1 MIVKKIRIYYT
12 VGVTLYSVDV
22 IINKNDYIIK
32 SVMAIDEMYVS
43 FSLPDYIEFPTDK
56 TYIDYEGSRYYLF
69 EPAQVKKYNSESF
82 EYNLKLEAEAA
93 KLKRWILRNT
103 FDDRIK
109 FAVTD
114 KPIAILN
121 MIVANCNLRETG
133 WNVGTCIDSI
143 EKQVSFNSNKIIDAL
158 QLIADTFETEWYIIG
173 KTIHIGKERYGY
185 SRPINLSYGSG
196 YGVKPVIDR
205 KNSGDKQIQ
214 RLYVQGGDRNINS
227 SMPPDGYGNKFL
239 LLPKGQTIFYNG
251 IDFSIN
257 PGIGYAREYQVS
269 NNGLSISRSGSVA
282 TDVSED
288 SIDLSHI
295 YPKRECEVTGVTIE
309 PNPSDSRNP
318 YYNINDSTIPEALN
332 YNDYMLAGER
342 IHITFQSGK
351 LTGRTFDISS
361 YIHGS
366 RTFKLVS
373 INEDGQVMPNMTFA
387 PEIGDSFIV
396 FGCTLPDAYIRDDN
410 TKTGASW
417 DMFREAVKILW
428 EREEM
433 QVQFTLPI
441 DEIWYRNSVNRI
453 SKGDYINFIDDD
465 IAVGGLRIRVITL
478 KQYLYNKNKIELTL
492 SNIRATKGIKGRLSY
507 LDAIDVN
514 IGAAVKTNN
523 SLIDRT
529 NSQIGLIKFDVSKLD
544 SDLGVT
550 ALDLDV
556 TKQKVTL
563 NKKAINTKN
572 KKLNALLDFRDN
584 SVLGFF
590 SYSKDEIVS
599 VEPNMVIS
607 DNILHLESP
616 IYMFEYSQKY
626 YYTLEAQNIDLIP
639 NEVNYIYVKGQEFE
653 KDATMYAS
661 TELMPYELMEEKYFL
676 VGYVN
681 PTIDEEQTIEYVYIG
696 DRKLDSDVIKLPP
709 IPVNSEDR
717 YKYINH
723 RLGRKPDVQL
733 IDESGEIRYV
743 QVIHLSNDSLQ
754 LSWVGSI
761 VGSIIIE

>member
-1 MIVKKIRIYYT
+1 MRTIRIYYT
-12 VGVTLYSVDV
+12 VGVTLYSVNV
-22 IINKNDYIIK
+22 IINDNDYIIK
-32 SVMAIDEMYVS
+32 SVMGIDEMYVS
-43 FSLPDYIEFPTDK
+43 FSLPEYIEFPTDK
-56 TYIDYEGSRYYLF
+56 TYIDYEGNRYYLF
-69 EPAQVKKYNSESF
+69 EPAQVKKYNSENF
-82 EYNLKLEAEAA
+82 EYNLKLEGEAA

-114 KPIAILN
+114 KPINILN
-121 MIVANCNLRETG
+121 MIVANCNLREQG

-185 SRPINLSYGSG
+185 SRPIDLSYGSG

-257 PGIGYAREYQVS
+257 AGIGNAREYQVS
-269 NNGLSISRSGSVA
+269 NDGLSISRSGSVA

-332 YNDYMLAGER
+332 YNDYMLTGEK

-351 LTGRTFDISS
+351 LTGRTFDIST

-387 PEIGDSFIV
+387 PEIGDVFIV

-441 DEIWYRNSVNRI
+441 DEIWYRNSISRI
-453 SKGDYINFIDDD
+453 NKGDYINFIDDD

-478 KQYLYNKNKIELTL
+478 KQYLYNENKIELTL

-514 IGAAVKTNN
+514 IGAAAKTND
-523 SLIDRT
+523 SLIGRT
-529 NSQIGLIKFDVSKLD
+529 NSQIRLIEGDVSKLD
-544 SDLGVT
+544 SDLAVT
-550 ALDLDV
+550 TLDLDV
-556 TKQKVTL
+556 TKQRVTI
-563 NKKAINTKN
+563 NKKVINTKN
-572 KKLNALLDFRDN
+572 KKLNTLLDFRDN

-590 SYSKDEIVS
+590 SYSKDEIIS
-599 VEPNMVIS
+599 VEPNIIIS
-607 DNILHLESP
+607 DNILYLESP

-626 YYTLEAQNIDLIP
+626 YYTLEIQTIELTP
-639 NEVNYIYVKGQEFE
+639 NEVNYIYVKGQEFGTN
-653 KDATMYAS
+653 ATLYAS
-661 TELMPYELMEEKYFL
+661 TELMPYELIESKYFL

-681 PTIDEEQTIEYVYIG
+681 PAIDEEQTIEYVYIG
-696 DRKLDSDVIKLPP
+696 DRKLSSDVIKPP
-709 IPVNSEDR
+709 M
-717 YKYINH
+717 INIVAGERSKFISH
-723 RLGRKPDVQL
+723 RLGYYPNIGVRE
-733 IDESGEIRYV
+733 ES
-743 QVIHLSNDSLQ
+743 
-754 LSWVGSI
+754 GSI
-761 VGSIIIE
+761 VQVGVNHISDQECEITWKGDLTGVVIIDY

>member
-1 MIVKKIRIYYT
+1 MRTIRIYYT
-12 VGVTLYSVDV
+12 VGVTLYSVNV
-22 IINKNDYIIK
+22 IINDNDYIIK
-32 SVMAIDEMYVS
+32 SVMGIDEMYVS
-43 FSLPDYIEFPTDK
+43 FSLPEYIEFPTDK
-56 TYIDYEGSRYYLF
+56 TYIYYEGNRYYLF
-69 EPAQVKKYNSESF
+69 EPAQVKKYNSENF
-82 EYNLKLEAEAA
+82 EYNLKLEGEAA

-114 KPIAILN
+114 KPINILN
-121 MIVANCNLRETG
+121 MIVANCNLREQG

-185 SRPINLSYGSG
+185 SRPKDLSYGSG

-257 PGIGYAREYQVS
+257 PGIGNAREYQVS
-269 NNGLSISRSGSVA
+269 NDGLSISRSVSVA

-288 SIDLSHI
+288 SIDLSNI

-332 YNDYMLAGER
+332 YNDYMLAGEKMY
-342 IHITFQSGK
+342 ITFQSGK

-373 INEDGQVMPNMTFA
+373 INEDGQIMPNMTFA
-387 PEIGDSFIV
+387 PEIGDVFIV

-441 DEIWYRNSVNRI
+441 DEIWYRNSISRI

-465 IAVGGLRIRVITL
+465 IAVGGLKIRVITL
-478 KQYLYNKNKIELTL
+478 KQYLYNENKIELTL

-507 LDAIDVN
+507 LDSIDVN
-514 IGAAVKTNN
+514 IGAVAETNN
-523 SLIDRT
+523 SLIGRT
-529 NSQIGLIKFDVSKLD
+529 NSQIRLIEGDVSKLD
-544 SDLGVT
+544 SDLAVT
-550 ALDLDV
+550 TLSLNATKSEVVNVKKNVDV
-556 TKQKVTL
+556 TY
-563 NKKAINTKN
+563 KAIYSNVDFEEIEGY
-572 KKLNALLDFRDN
+572 KLNIDGNLVEDFDFSVTKVIEVTPN
-584 SVLGFF
+584 S
-590 SYSKDEIVS
+590 YIIVS
-599 VEPNMVIS
+599 CYLNEDSSVVGYFDYDFEEEEKNAPH
-607 DNILHLESP
+607 ILL
-616 IYMFEYSQKY
+616 
-626 YYTLEAQNIDLIP
+626 T
-639 NEVNYIYVKGQEFE
+639 GQEIQE
-653 KDATMYAS
+653 Y
-661 TELMPYELMEEKYFL
+661 
-676 VGYVN
+676 
-681 PTIDEEQTIEYVYIG
+681 IDHSLT
-696 DRKLDSDVIKLPP
+696 
-709 IPVNSEDR
+709 IPV
-717 YKYINH
+717 
-723 RLGRKPDVQL
+723 
-733 IDESGEIRYV
+733 EIRYV
-743 QVIHLSNDSLQ
+743 RVCSMREIIPIEIKNNTLIEELNTTRELVEEVSNKSVK
-754 LSWVGSI
+754 SSEIKSI
-761 VGSIIIE
+761 VITNSLPINQEDGVLYGIYI